1 MVENNRHHFGP
12 LYEKA
17 EELFEKLVKFKKI
30 WLPWVALGC
39 VDIEELCGIHLQVAD
54 DWDRNFRKC
63 KNFSQK
69 IAKIQK

>member
-1 MVENNRHHFGP
+1 MVEINRHYLGP
-12 LYEKA
+12 LYEQA
-17 EELFEKLVKFKKI
+17 EELFSKLDKFKKL

-39 VDIEELCGIHLQVAD
+39 VDVDELCGIHLQTAD

-63 KNFSQK
+63 KHFSQK